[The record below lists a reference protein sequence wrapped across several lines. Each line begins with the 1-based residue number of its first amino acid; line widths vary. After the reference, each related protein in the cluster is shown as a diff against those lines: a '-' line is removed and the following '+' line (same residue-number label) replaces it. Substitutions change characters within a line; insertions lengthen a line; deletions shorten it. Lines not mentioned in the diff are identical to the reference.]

1 MRSILVALIGA
12 SVAPRALLLRY
23 TLPMARTKKQPGT
36 PEEYA
41 AFSNVLKQVLS
52 VSHSELQARLEAE
65 KKEKAA
71 RKSAAVSRDS
81 DEQT

>member
-1 MRSILVALIGA
+1 
-12 SVAPRALLLRY
+12 
-23 TLPMARTKKQPGT
+23 MARTKRKPGT
-36 PEEYA
+36 PAEYA
-41 AFSNVLKQVLS
+41 AFSSVLQKVLS